1 MLPSG
6 RIGLNRRRCFI
17 GRPRFVPATFRRGK
31 PACGAPPSKGG
42 RIHVFPLA
50 VLVYGA
56 SLLSP
61 QAHTIHLHA
70 GAIDTSRPAAA
81 MARAATEVLPGCRL
95 HLVQFPGPIQPEWV
109 AQLQEQ
115 GWQIVDYIPDNA
127 YLVYG
132 EAAARQAL
140 RTRGTPLQWEG
151 AYLARDKIHPQ
162 ARMSGGL
169 FCVQLVSD
177 EAANPE
183 TVALLISLAK
193 EPLKRNNVFRH
204 YRNLIARIDPAAL
217 DAVAARPDVI
227 SILPYAAPRK
237 MDERQG
243 VILAGQL
250 SGNAPAGPGYL
261 AWLASRGFRQQQFI
275 TSGLVV
281 DVADSGIDN
290 GTTIPGHAGLYVSGN
305 TGLASRV
312 AYARLEGTPNTSSTL
327 AGCDGHG
334 PLTGHIIGGY
344 NDRATGFPHQDSA
357 GYRYGLGIAPFVRLG
372 SSVIFDPV
380 DWTMPDFED
389 MFSRAYSDG
398 ARISCDSWGGVEN
411 GIYDADAQTFDA
423 LVRDVQPAG
432 SAVPAA
438 GNQGMVFVMPAG
450 NGGSSAQTISSPGT
464 AKNVITVGAAEN
476 VRSLASGQGGGN
488 AAGTDGCG
496 FGDPAADNAN
506 EIAVYSSRGPC
517 TDGRGKPELVAPGTH
532 VTGGVPQ
539 APTPLDT
546 GMALACYDASW
557 ICALPGGGSAG
568 NVSNFFPLGQQWYS
582 TGSGTSHATA
592 AAAGGAALVWQ
603 YFVNRGWGVPSPAMM
618 KAYLMNS
625 TRYLTGTNANDT
637 LWSSAQGMGMVDLDR
652 AFDGTPRLLRDQQ
665 GVDTFTNSGTSRS
678 FTGAVC
684 KAYLPVRITLS
695 WTDAPGST
703 AGNAYKNDLNLSVKA
718 DGKTYLGNVFT
729 GAFSTTGGVADV
741 RNNVES
747 VFLPPGTTGL
757 VEITVT
763 AFNINSD
770 GVPNVPPTLDQD
782 FALVA
787 YNLAAVNISAINKV
801 SATNYATRLLSMTN
815 TQYRLEFTRNLATNP
830 VLWTPIVT
838 NAGTGGEI
846 TLIDSGNGMDPKR
859 YYRVVQP

>member
-1 MLPSG
+1 
-6 RIGLNRRRCFI
+6 
-17 GRPRFVPATFRRGK
+17 
-31 PACGAPPSKGG
+31 
-42 RIHVFPLA
+42 
-50 VLVYGA
+50 
-56 SLLSP
+56 
-61 QAHTIHLHA
+61 
-70 GAIDTSRPAAA
+70 
-81 MARAATEVLPGCRL
+81 
-95 HLVQFPGPIQPEWV
+95 
-109 AQLQEQ
+109 
-115 GWQIVDYIPDNA
+115 
-127 YLVYG
+127 
-132 EAAARQAL
+132 
-140 RTRGTPLQWEG
+140 
-151 AYLARDKIHPQ
+151 
-162 ARMSGGL
+162 
-169 FCVQLVSD
+169 
-177 EAANPE
+177 
-183 TVALLISLAK
+183 
-193 EPLKRNNVFRH
+193 
-204 YRNLIARIDPAAL
+204 
-217 DAVAARPDVI
+217 
-227 SILPYAAPRK
+227 
-237 MDERQG
+237 
-243 VILAGQL
+243 
-250 SGNAPAGPGYL
+250 
-261 AWLASRGFRQQQFI
+261 
-275 TSGLVV
+275 
-281 DVADSGIDN
+281 
-290 GTTIPGHAGLYVSGN
+290 
-305 TGLASRV
+305 
-312 AYARLEGTPNTSSTL
+312 
-327 AGCDGHG
+327 
-334 PLTGHIIGGY
+334 
-344 NDRATGFPHQDSA
+344 
-357 GYRYGLGIAPFVRLG
+357 
-372 SSVIFDPV
+372 
-380 DWTMPDFED
+380 
-389 MFSRAYSDG
+389 
-398 ARISCDSWGGVEN
+398 
-411 GIYDADAQTFDA
+411 
-423 LVRDVQPAG
+423 
-432 SAVPAA
+432 
-438 GNQGMVFVMPAG
+438 
-450 NGGSSAQTISSPGT
+450 
-464 AKNVITVGAAEN
+464 
-476 VRSLASGQGGGN
+476 
-488 AAGTDGCG
+488 
-496 FGDPAADNAN
+496 
-506 EIAVYSSRGPC
+506 
-517 TDGRGKPELVAPGTH
+517 PELVAPGTH

-539 APTPLDT
+539 APTPLDI

-603 YFVNRGWGVPSPAMM
+603 YFVNRGWGVPSPAMV
-618 KAYLMNS
+618 KAYMMNS
-625 TRYLTGTNANDT
+625 ARYMTGTNANDT

-815 TQYRLEFTRNLATNP
+815 TQYRLDFTRNLATNP